1 MSAQLAA
8 LTERL
13 DELKGQR
20 NEYSIRLDKAE
31 KECQKA
37 EDYRQVMNL
46 MSAHVHCCLNQEYR
60 RELDEFWS
68 GREDIAYANG
78 DIAYIGREAVYG
90 FYAERSEERGRKAG
104 RQDGKTPGYRQMN
117 LLGTPYIEI
126 ADDGAT
132 ARGIWMSHSYNHAA
146 KDGAVES
153 QGVLGRYSG
162 EFIKE
167 DGVWK
172 IWRRRFYPDLVA
184 DEGFMTKPVG
194 SGEAKPAKPMVENR
208 KKTVE
213 TELDMADNGYSPSA
227 VPSGAPELPKPY
239 ETWSEAES
247 YIRFK
252 GAKK

>member
-1 MSAQLAA
+1 
-8 LTERL
+8 
-13 DELKGQR
+13 
-20 NEYSIRLDKAE
+20 
-31 KECQKA
+31 
-37 EDYRQVMNL
+37 
-46 MSAHVHCCLNQEYR
+46 
-60 RELDEFWS
+60 
-68 GREDIAYANG
+68 
-78 DIAYIGREAVYG
+78 
-90 FYAERSEERGRKAG
+90 
-104 RQDGKTPGYRQMN
+104 
-117 LLGTPYIEI
+117 
-126 ADDGAT
+126 
-132 ARGIWMSHSYNHAA
+132 MSHSYNHAA